1 MAVHVHTGYTSPDK
15 PHKYPLADEYMVDGG
30 VLILS
35 TGRCGPVAMFAAGH
49 WSRAE
54 IVRNRDASGRFAKR
68 S

>member
-1 MAVHVHTGYTSPDK
+1 MAVQVHTPYTSE
-15 PHKYPLADEYMVDGG
+15 PHTFQLADDYMVEGG

-35 TGRCGPVAMFAAGH
+35 TGRCGPVAVFAAGR